1 MVKQIDTLRSSVVAI
16 LQQNHSALSE
26 KVVNKKY
33 EREPHLWEKYG
44 EAGKVHSL
52 RDVGYHFQFLT
63 EALAM
68 NNTIIFADYVAWV
81 KKLFKGLNLPE
92 VSMQCALECI
102 DEVLKEKLSTEQ
114 YPIVSPIIEAGFAAL
129 NSPLPSISFIDRN
142 APQGEL
148 ANAYNQA
155 LLDGDRH
162 AAQKLILDA
171 VEQGVA
177 VKDIYLNVFQKS
189 QYEIGNLWLENKINV
204 AKEHFCTA
212 ATQHIMSQLYPY
224 IFSTQRNGHSFLA
237 ANIGGELHEIGI
249 RMVADFFEMEGWDT
263 FYFGSNTPIDS
274 IIESAN
280 EYKVNLIGLS
290 ITLPTHISLLKDAVE
305 KIRKGTSPST
315 KIIIGGFALNRE
327 GIPINQFKADGYAP
341 NATLAV
347 TLGNQLIRS

>member
-1 MVKQIDTLRSSVVAI
+1 MDTLRSSVVAI
-16 LQQNHSALSE
+16 LQQNHAALSE
-26 KVVNKKY
+26 KVVTKKY
-33 EREPHLWEKYG
+33 KREPHLWEKYG

-52 RDVGYHFQFLT
+52 RDVGYHFQFLA

-102 DEVLKEKLSTEQ
+102 DEVLKEKLSPEQ

-129 NSPLPSISFIDRN
+129 NEPLPSNCCFIDRD
-142 APQGEL
+142 APLGEL
-148 ANAYNQA
+148 AHAYNQA
-155 LLDGDRH
+155 LLNGDRH
-162 AAQKLILDA
+162 AAQNLILDT

-204 AKEHFCTA
+204 AKEHFCTV
-212 ATQHIMSQLYPY
+212 ATQHIMSQLYPH

-263 FYFGSNTPIDS
+263 YYLGSNTPVDS
-274 IIESAN
+274 IIKSAN

-315 KIIIGGFALNRE
+315 KIIIGGFALNRD
-327 GIPINQFKADGYAP
+327 GMPINQFKADGYAP
-341 NATLAV
+341 NALLAV
-347 TLGNQLIRS
+347 SLGNQLIRS